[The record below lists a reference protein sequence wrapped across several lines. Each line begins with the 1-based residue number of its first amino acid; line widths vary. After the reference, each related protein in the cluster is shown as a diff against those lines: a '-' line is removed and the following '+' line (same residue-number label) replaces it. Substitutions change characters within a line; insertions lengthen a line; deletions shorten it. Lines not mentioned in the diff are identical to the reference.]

1 MTGKSSIDSL
11 AIKEFKRA
19 SLEYLAPLA
28 KEFGF
33 DFEEIDSCLFALIS
47 KTISVKVYFPECHG
61 YDIDVK
67 ITPTLSREWYSSE
80 EKSIVWAG
88 QFLGLDKFAVSR
100 GASVEHIAKMVK
112 LNAAYL
118 HQALPLLIS
127 VEENFWEN
135 LSLFIQEQISKEDV
149 SG

>member
-1 MTGKSSIDSL
+1 MAGKSSISPL

-19 SLEYLAPLA
+19 SLEYLDPLA